1 MSALAWLAQ
10 HKAAGA
16 LGAADREKE
25 RTAASARYYLHRDD
39 VFLEDLPA
47 LGQGA
52 GGAGAAGAASSFA
65 DTRERKEDP
74 VGVVRCVCLCLGVG
88 SLGSCHHHQ
97 HNAPPPQHRILQ
109 RLAAATPGLDV
120 LVAGFQ
126 SGGVLLL
133 AAGIFPLLSL
143 RVQDHIPPSLLPHLP
158 PMTPSPGGGRMTP
171 SPMPPPPTATP
182 AMGIVTPSRPSSA
195 ASPSTPAS
203 GGSGKKR
210 PLARVTAVSAPA
222 DLGALTL
229 ALEAAGAGGQPFLL
243 ALPTPALWRNRHQL
257 KPVAAEFAALG
268 ALVEHVQ
275 GALDQGERLWKDRCV
290 GGGLWVRLA
299 RCTCVCAH
307 SPTT

>member
-10 HKAAGA
+10 HRDAGA
-16 LGAADREKE
+16 LSPADREKE
-25 RTAASARYYLHRDD
+25 RTAASARYYLQRDD

-52 GGAGAAGAASSFA
+52 GGGAGGGVGAASSFA

-74 VGVVRCVCLCLGVG
+74 VGVVRACVVVVGCGVG
-88 SLGSCHHHQ
+88 WLYHHVYATAQLTHI
-97 HNAPPPQHRILQ
+97 HTNIQ

-126 SGGVLLL
+126 SGAVLLL
-133 AAGIFPLLSL
+133 ASGIFPLLSL
-143 RVQDHIPPSLLPHLP
+143 RVQDHIPLSLLPHLP
-158 PMTPSPGGGRMTP
+158 PMTPSPGGRMTP
-171 SPMPPPPTATP
+171 SPMPGAPATP
-182 AMGIVTPSRPSSA
+182 TMGMVTPARPASA
-195 ASPSTPAS
+195 ASPVTPAS

-222 DLGALTL
+222 DLAALTV
-229 ALEAAGAGGQPFLL
+229 AVEAAGAGKSFLL

-268 ALVEHVQ
+268 ALVEHAQ
-275 GALDQGERLWKDRCV
+275 GALDQGERLWKERWV
-290 GGGLWVRLA
+290 GGCLYVY
-299 RCTCVCAH
+299 V
-307 SPTT
+307 S